1 MFNTHKAAENWNIWW
16 VYNRLCDYN
25 PKAANRNILLIV
37 FVIDLLMDYE
47 GQEKG
52 MMVILWA
59 QFVPVWGV
67 AMTILLKWSPGN
79 LN

>member
-1 MFNTHKAAENWNIWW
+1 MQIFKDYFILRKKKSHWKATCSTLTKQHRSETSDEFITD
-16 VYNRLCDYN
+16 CDYN

-52 MMVILWA
+52 MMVIL
-59 QFVPVWGV
+59 
-67 AMTILLKWSPGN
+67 
-79 LN
+79 